1 MESYEDQDEVKPTAL
16 RKILCLSR
24 AQLARALGVN
34 ERTVTRW
41 EDGSAEPLGLAAE
54 VIAGITDAIN
64 EGVDPHRVGISL
76 TNGIRRLVCHELVH
90 GVPR

>member
-1 MESYEDQDEVKPTAL
+1 MKPGAL
-16 RKILCLSR
+16 RKSLGLTR

-64 EGVDPHRVGISL
+64 DGADPQRVGISL
-76 TNGIRRLVCHELVH
+76 TNGIRRLVCSALTQ
-90 GVPR
+90 GSAR

>member
-1 MESYEDQDEVKPTAL
+1 MKPQAL
-16 RKILCLSR
+16 RKSLGLTR

-41 EDGSAEPLGLAAE
+41 EEGTAEPLGLAAE

-64 EGVDPHRVGISL
+64 EGVDPGRVGLSL
-76 TNGIRRLVCHELVH
+76 TNGIRRLVCRELVH
-90 GVPR
+90 GSELRTKEK

>member
-1 MESYEDQDEVKPTAL
+1 VEAHEDHADVKPAAL

-41 EDGSAEPLGLAAE
+41 EEGSAEPLGLAAE

-64 EGVDPHRVGISL
+64 AGVDPHRVGISL
-76 TNGIRRLVCHELVH
+76 TNGIRRLVCHELMH
-90 GVPR
+90 GDPR